1 MLSPKQIVVDISLT
15 SSIKVS
21 RMDIDL
27 IKRTGI
33 KAAFE
38 SSKILKSYFGNI
50 SDIRKKGAI
59 DLVTEADTASEEKI
73 IGIIREMFPEHS
85 ILAEESG
92 LDQEDEDHQW
102 IIDPLDGTVN
112 FTHQVPIFS
121 TSIAYAFEGVPV
133 MGIVLN
139 PVTGE
144 LFSAVA
150 GEGAFLNNHPI
161 QVSDTRVMQESLL
174 ATGFPYDLLSI
185 FDTITDRLENCLRA
199 AQGIRRLGSAAIDI
213 CALACGRF
221 DGFWEQNLHPWDT
234 AAAVVIASEA
244 GAVISDFDNNPFSI
258 DKKEILV
265 TNGNIHK
272 EMISLLALR

>member
-1 MLSPKQIVVDISLT
+1 
-15 SSIKVS
+15 
-21 RMDIDL
+21 MDMNL
-27 IKRTGI
+27 IKQTGI

-38 SSKILKSYFGNI
+38 SGKVLKSYFGNI
-50 SDIRKKGAI
+50 SDIRKKGPV
-59 DLVTEADTASEEKI
+59 DLVTEADTASEKII
-73 IGIIREMFPEHS
+73 IGIIREAFPEHS

-92 LDQEDEDHQW
+92 LDQCDVDHQW

-112 FTHQVPIFS
+112 FAHQVPVFS
-121 TSIAYAFEGVPV
+121 ISIAYAFKETTI
-133 MGIVLN
+133 MGIVFN

-144 LFSAVA
+144 LFSAIA

-199 AQGIRRLGSAAIDI
+199 AQGIRRLGSAAVDV

-234 AAAVVIASEA
+234 AAAVLIASEA
-244 GAVISDFDNNPFSI
+244 GAVVTDFANNPFTI
-258 DKKEILV
+258 DKKEILA
-265 TNGNIHK
+265 TNGNIHA
-272 EMISLLALR
+272 EMLSLLNLN

>member
-1 MLSPKQIVVDISLT
+1 
-15 SSIKVS
+15 
-21 RMDIDL
+21 MDMEL

-33 KAAFE
+33 RAAFE
-38 SSKILKSYFGNI
+38 SGKILKSYFGNI
-50 SDIRKKGAI
+50 SDIRKKGAV
-59 DLVTEADTASEEKI
+59 DLVTEADTASEEMI

-92 LDQEDEDHQW
+92 LDQEDENHQW
-102 IIDPLDGTVN
+102 IIDPLDGTIN
-112 FTHQVPIFS
+112 FAHQVPIFS
-121 TSIAYAFEGVPV
+121 ISIAYAFEGIPV

-150 GEGAFLNNHPI
+150 GKGAFLNNHPI

-185 FDTITDRLENCLRA
+185 FDTITGRLENCLRA
-199 AQGIRRLGSAAIDI
+199 AQGVRRLGSAAIDI

-234 AAAVVIASEA
+234 AAAVLIASEA
-244 GAVISDFDNNPFSI
+244 GAVITDFANKPFSI
-258 DKKEILV
+258 DKKEILA
-265 TNGNIHK
+265 TNGKIHT
-272 EMISLLALR
+272 EMISLLALS

>member
-1 MLSPKQIVVDISLT
+1 
-15 SSIKVS
+15 
-21 RMDIDL
+21 MDMNL
-27 IKRTGI
+27 IKQTGI
-33 KAAFE
+33 KAAF
-38 SSKILKSYFGNI
+38 KGGKVLKSYFGNI
-50 SDIRKKGAI
+50 SDIRKKGPV
-59 DLVTEADTASEEKI
+59 DLVTEADTASEKII
-73 IGIIREMFPEHS
+73 IGIIREAFPEHS

-92 LDQEDEDHQW
+92 LDQCDVDHQW

-112 FTHQVPIFS
+112 FAHQVPVFS
-121 TSIAYAFEGVPV
+121 ISIAYAFKETTI
-133 MGIVLN
+133 MGIVFN

-144 LFSAVA
+144 LFSAIA

-199 AQGIRRLGSAAIDI
+199 AQGIRRLGSAAVDI

-234 AAAVVIASEA
+234 AAAVLIASEA
-244 GAVISDFDNNPFSI
+244 GAVVTDFANNPFTI
-258 DKKEILV
+258 DKKELLA
-265 TNGNIHK
+265 TNGNIHA
-272 EMISLLALR
+272 EMLSLLNLK

>member
-1 MLSPKQIVVDISLT
+1 MPSPKQIVVDFSLT

-21 RMDIDL
+21 LMDMDL

-33 KAAFE
+33 RAAFE
-38 SSKILKSYFGNI
+38 SGKILKSYFGNI

-59 DLVTEADTASEEKI
+59 DLVTEADTASEEMI

-92 LDQEDEDHQW
+92 LDQEDENHQW
-102 IIDPLDGTVN
+102 IIDPLDGTIN
-112 FTHQVPIFS
+112 FAHQVPIFS
-121 TSIAYAFEGVPV
+121 ISIAYAFEGIPV

-150 GEGAFLNNHPI
+150 GEGAFLNNRPI
-161 QVSDTRVMQESLL
+161 KVSDTRVMQESLL

-185 FDTITDRLENCLRA
+185 FDTITGRLENCLRA
-199 AQGIRRLGSAAIDI
+199 AQGVRRLGSAAIDI

-234 AAAVVIASEA
+234 AAAVLIASEA
-244 GAVISDFDNNPFSI
+244 GAVITDFANKPFSI
-258 DKKEILV
+258 DKKEILA
-265 TNGNIHK
+265 TNGKIHT
-272 EMISLLALR
+272 EMISLLALS